1 MTMREFQM
9 RVHSVTQAV
18 RRALLVATSIAALPA
33 VAQQS
38 ADEGAVLEEI
48 TVTAQRREESL
59 QTAPVAITAIDPTIL
74 DRRQIV
80 DTKQIVFNVPN
91 LTGNSNVGQ
100 STATTF
106 FMRAVGTTENLATAD
121 TSVGLY
127 VDDVYIARQAVNNFN
142 LADIERI
149 EVLRGPQGTLYG
161 RNTNG
166 GAIKI
171 VTKKPGPENELAARG
186 SIGNY
191 DRYELK
197 LSGNLAISDTLFMR
211 VNALTQQGDGII
223 RNTTLNRD
231 VNDLDYKGA
240 RIALRYLPGS
250 NFEANFAYD
259 YSRDET
265 NGGYASDIGG
275 VIRPTTGDLFTVVSN
290 LDARGLGRT
299 QGGHLTL
306 NWQLGENFSLT
317 SITGY
322 RDTLQRLALDL
333 SDQNPNRYTLLQFQ
347 DNSQFTQELQ
357 LSGELSDSFRFV
369 SGLYYFTESTDVTI
383 SDIVAPNRFDKTFS
397 VDSDSFAAFGQL
409 EYQRGPLTFIAG
421 LRYTQDD
428 RDLDIVQASNLA
440 GPLFNYNTAA
450 LIARGAA
457 GQNIDPS
464 RSFDDVTPKLGVN
477 WEINDDLFGYLSYTE
492 GFRSG
497 GWTGRALRSD
507 QYINFDPENV
517 ESWEL
522 GLKTTLADGRV
533 RWNNALFRMEYTDLF
548 NTLVVAGVF
557 TVQTAD
563 AVIQGLESELTFRVN
578 SWLDLFANIGVL
590 DTEYQ
595 GTLPQNLSPDLQR
608 APNLQGK
615 AGVSIQYP
623 LQNGTLLVNGDVFY
637 TDEYRITPANL
648 AFTAPALPPGAA
660 VTGPFSL
667 VNASVGYR
675 WGDDRYEI
683 GLACTNCFDEQ
694 YFDAGNFIGTYAG
707 VYPGAPRLYRLNF
720 GIRL

>member
-1 MTMREFQM
+1 MMRGFSM
-9 RVHSVTQAV
+9 RVHSVARAV
-18 RRALLVATSIAALPA
+18 RRALLIATSAAAALPA
-33 VAQQS
+33 FAQQPV
-38 ADEGAVLEEI
+38 DDGAVLEEI

-74 DRRQIV
+74 ERRQIA

-186 SIGNY
+186 HIGNY

-197 LSGNLAISDTLFMR
+197 LSGNLAISDTLFVR

-275 VIRPTTGDLFTVVSN
+275 VIRPTTGDLFRVVSN
-290 LDARGLGRT
+290 VDAAGLGRT
-299 QGGHLTL
+299 QGAHLTL

-322 RDTLQRLALDL
+322 RDTLQQLALDL

-347 DNSQFTQELQ
+347 DNEQFTQELQ
-357 LSGELSDSFRFV
+357 LSGDISSSVRFV
-369 SGLYYFTESTDVTI
+369 SGLYYFTESTEVAI
-383 SDIVAPNRFDKTFS
+383 SDIVAPNRFNKNFN

-409 EYQRGPLTFIAG
+409 EYSRGPLTFIAG
-421 LRYTQDD
+421 LRYTEDQ
-428 RDLDIVQASNLA
+428 RDLDIVQTSTIP
-440 GPLFNYNTAA
+440 GPLFNYTTAS

-477 WEINDDLFGYLSYTE
+477 WEINEDLFSYLSYTE

-522 GLKTTLADGRV
+522 GLKATLAGGRL

-548 NTLVVAGVF
+548 NTLVVGGVF

-563 AVIQGLESELTFRVN
+563 ANIQGLESELTFRAN
-578 SWLDLFANIGVL
+578 SWLDLFANVGVL
-590 DTEYQ
+590 DTKYQ
-595 GTLPQNLSPDLQR
+595 GVRAQNLAPELQR
-608 APNLQGK
+608 APKLQGK
-615 AGVSIQYP
+615 AGASIQYP

-637 TDEYRITPANL
+637 TDEYLVTPANL
-648 AFTAPALPPGAA
+648 AFTAPALPASVA
-660 VTGPFSL
+660 RTGGFAL

-675 WGDDRYEI
+675 WGEDRYEI
-683 GLACTNCFDEQ
+683 GLACTNCFGEE
-694 YFDAGNFIGTYAG
+694 YHDAGNFIGTYAG
-707 VYPGAPRLYRLNF
+707 VYAGAPRLYRLNF
-720 GIRL
+720 GVRL